1 MKNNKL
7 KKDIELLE
15 TIEKNGMIWLVLGS
29 LISADSLMTVEEC
42 DKNLEICTSF
52 LEAAEKANLKE
63 KEKIIK
69 YLKDGVEIIKR
80 DKEELLK
87 NK

>member
-1 MKNNKL
+1 MKDI

-15 TIEKNGMIWLVLGS
+15 AIEKNGVIWLVLGS
-29 LISADSLMTVEEC
+29 LISADSLMTVEAC

-52 LEAAEKANLKE
+52 LEAAEKANLNE
-63 KEKIIK
+63 KEKIIG
-69 YLKDGVEIIKR
+69 YLKNGIEIIKR

>member
-1 MKNNKL
+1 MKNNRL

-29 LISADSLMTVEEC
+29 LISADSLMTVDDC

-52 LEAAEKANLKE
+52 LDAAKEANLME
-63 KEKIIK
+63 KEKIIN
-69 YLKDGVEIIKR
+69 YLKNGIDIIKR
-80 DKEELLK
+80 EKEELLK

>member
-1 MKNNKL
+1 MKNNRL

-29 LISADSLMTVEEC
+29 LISADSLMTVDDC

-52 LEAAEKANLKE
+52 LDAAEKANLEE
-63 KEKIIK
+63 KEKIIN
-69 YLKDGVEIIKR
+69 YLKNGIDIIKR